1 MIKKVIHWLISLLRV
16 SFLILVVCFCF
27 LLLICWSFPKRNR
40 SEFYKYIEL
49 SVAPLWEIWYVFH
62 LPLIFPSFLRFHLCA
77 ITQGKQTVALRCHI
91 THIRLNV
98 GPLCIAAIR
107 FSAMRIGLL
116 YKVMIVQRF
125 GKLDGLGF
133 SDRFLHN
140 FHDDVSKMLPD
151 CVCVCC
157 LCVFVCC
164 VYLWQFLMCNCTV
177 QSASFGERLSLLR

>member
-98 GPLCIAAIR
+98 GPLCIAIR

-125 GKLDGLGF
+125 GKFDGLGF
-133 SDRFLHN
+133 SDRCLHN

-151 CVCVCC
+151 CVCVCIC
-157 LCVFVCC
+157 VLCEFVTVFD
-164 VYLWQFLMCNCTV
+164 V
-177 QSASFGERLSLLR
+177 QLYGSECFFRRKTFAVR

>member
-98 GPLCIAAIR
+98 GLL
-107 FSAMRIGLL
+107 AMRIGLL

-151 CVCVCC
+151 CVCVD
-157 LCVFVCC
+157 LCVVCIC
-164 VYLWQFLMCNCTV
+164 D
-177 QSASFGERLSLLR
+177 SFWCAIVRFRVLLSEKDFRC

>member
-16 SFLILVVCFCF
+16 SFLILVVCVCF

-98 GPLCIAAIR
+98 GPLCIAIR

-151 CVCVCC
+151 CVCVC
-157 LCVFVCC
+157 VVCIC
-164 VYLWQFLMCNCTV
+164 D
-177 QSASFGERLSLLR
+177 SFWCAIIRFRVLLS